1 MSDFVQFASLVSDR
15 WRLLQA
21 SNSELYVV
29 DVPHLYDRYLAA
41 FPRGTNPLFRE
52 RSENDCNT
60 CKQFIRTLGKVVAI
74 DGDNILTVW
83 DIPGLAE
90 PYRTVVEIIG
100 ALVRGSKIHSVFRT
114 KESCYGHEKNTD
126 NHDPSIVWY
135 HLWGKVSKPFFVS
148 NPDTIKGQIASKVQV
163 FKRSLEELTPQS
175 LETVLDLIE
184 QNNLYRGAEFKRQ
197 VAEFAQQQ
205 AQYAGCADK
214 DIFAWSRAP
223 KLSLA
228 VSNIRNTAIGSL
240 LVDLSEG
247 REIEAA
253 VASYEAKVAPHNYK
267 RTTALITETMVKKA
281 VQTLESLGLE
291 NAINRRLAKIEDLS
305 VNDVLFVD
313 NSVSNKM
320 KNSLETVLLSSSA
333 VKKPTKKIREAAKIS
348 IKDLLSLGA
357 STIQVLLDNTHI
369 SNFVTLTAPVEK
381 DVQPLFKWNNN
392 FAWSYDGEVADSMR
406 ELVVSRGGRVDGVF
420 RFTHQWNYDKR
431 NASLMDLHVFGP
443 GSSAHE
449 DGCHDNYPRGLR
461 VGWNRRND
469 GATGGVQDVDYTPA
483 APEGYVPI
491 ENITFPTLSRMPE
504 GKYVCK
510 IHNWSLRQPTKG
522 GFKAEIEFEG
532 QIFEYE
538 VDRPLKQKE
547 WITVAEVTLKNG
559 KFSID
564 HKLPTTSS
572 SKEKWG
578 VPTQVPVKVQTIM
591 LSPNHWEQ
599 AGAVGNKHWFF
610 ILEGCRVDAP
620 ARGLYN
626 EFLRS
631 DLNEHRKV
639 FEVLGSKTKCQP
651 TPEHL
656 AGVGFSETRKDTINV
671 IADGRPYE
679 VQFQDV

>member
-1 MSDFVQFASLVSDR
+1 MSDFIQFAALVSER
-15 WRLLQA
+15 WSLLQR

-29 DVPHLYDRYLAA
+29 DVPDIYDRYLEA
-41 FPRGTNPLFRE
+41 FPQGSNPLFRE

-74 DGDNILTVW
+74 DGDSVLTVW
-83 DIPGLAE
+83 DIPGLPE
-90 PYRTVVEIIG
+90 PYGTVVDTIG
-100 ALVRGSKIHSVFRT
+100 TLVREAKIQSVFRT
-114 KESCYGHEKNTD
+114 KEPKYGHEKNAD
-126 NHDPSIVWY
+126 NHDPSIVWH
-135 HLWGKVSKPFFVS
+135 HLWGKVSKPFYDS
-148 NPDTIKGQIASKVQV
+148 NSDTSKGQIASKVQV
-163 FKRSLEELTPQS
+163 FKRSLEELTSES
-175 LETVLDLIE
+175 LDTVLELID

-197 VAEFAQQQ
+197 VAEFKQQKVN
-205 AQYAGCADK
+205 YAGCANK
-214 DIFAWSRAP
+214 DLFVWAQGP
-223 KLSLA
+223 KLSQS

-247 REIEAA
+247 RELESA

-267 RTTALITETMVKKA
+267 RTTALITDTMVKKA
-281 VQTLESLGLE
+281 VQTLEKLGLE
-291 NAINRRLAKIEDLS
+291 SAISRRLAKIEDLS

-313 NSVSNKM
+313 NSVSSKM
-320 KNSLETVLLSSSA
+320 KNSLEVALLSSSS
-333 VKKPTKKIREAAKIS
+333 VKRPTKKIQNATKIS

-357 STIQVLLDNTHI
+357 STIQVLLDNKHI
-369 SNFVTLTAPVEK
+369 SNFVALTAPVESN
-381 DVQPLFKWNNN
+381 VRPLFKWNNN

-443 GSSAHE
+443 GTSEHK

-469 GATGGVQDVDYTPA
+469 NITGGVQDVDYTPA

-491 ENITFPTLSRMPE
+491 ENITFPTLSKMPE
-504 GKYVCK
+504 GKYICK

-532 QIFEYE
+532 HIFEYE

-547 WITVAEVTLKNG
+547 WITVAEVTLRNG

-572 SKEKWG
+572 PKEKWG
-578 VPTQVPVKVQTIM
+578 VFTQTPVKVQTIL
-591 LSPNHWEQ
+591 LSPNHWEN
-599 AGAVGNKHWFF
+599 AGGVGNKHWFF
-610 ILEGCRVDAP
+610 ILEGCRVDTP
-620 ARGLYN
+620 ARGIYN

-639 FEVLGSKTKCQP
+639 FEVLGSKTKCPP

-656 AGVGFSETRKDTINV
+656 AGVGFSETRKDTVNV

-679 VQFQDV
+679 VQF